1 MIRGLYTASSGMM
14 LQMTRQDVLANNLA
28 NVNTSGFKKDT
39 VISQE
44 FPSLLL
50 KRMGETTRQGSL
62 PKPIKPQSI
71 GGLGTGAAVHQI
83 VTDYSTGACKPTE
96 NPLDLALGEDCF
108 FSIETPEGVRYTRN
122 GAFSIASDGMLVN
135 TNGLP
140 VLGIDGYIYV
150 DGDFVVDEHG
160 NLVQDSVTVDTL
172 DIVSFPDQARL
183 TKIGD
188 DLFAAGD
195 QEPETPDNPQ
205 VMQGYLA
212 SSNVNAVKEMVD
224 LITVLRA
231 YEVMQK
237 VVQAEDQTLDKLINQ
252 AGSR

>member
-1 MIRGLYTASSGMM
+1 LIRGLYTACSGMM

-28 NVNTSGFKKDT
+28 NVNTAGYKKDT

-62 PKPIKPQSI
+62 PRPVKPQDI
-71 GGLGTGAAVHQI
+71 GSLGTGAAVHQI
-83 VTDYSTGACKPTE
+83 VTDHSTGSYKATE
-96 NPLDLALGEDCF
+96 NPFDLALGPDCY

-122 GAFSIASDGMLVN
+122 GSFTVDSDGMLVN

-140 VLGIDGYIYV
+140 VLGTDGYIYI

-160 NLVQDSVTVDTL
+160 NLVQDGVTIDTL
-172 DIVSFPDQARL
+172 DIVRFPDQAGL
-183 TKIGD
+183 MKIGD
-188 DLFAAGD
+188 DLYAAGD
-195 QEPETPDNPQ
+195 QVPEPPDDPQ
-205 VMQGYLA
+205 VIQGYLE

-224 LITVLRA
+224 LITVVRA

-237 VVQAEDQTLDKLINQ
+237 VVQAEDQTLDRLINS